1 MGGIQSSPSAQTCS
15 DKTLRT
21 QTESLER
28 KASACGFKEPC
39 QREGQ
44 ACRPGSC
51 LLWVWETHTQR
62 LQRPTP
68 SCLRWVGGIKERK
81 QRGTEITQRWG
92 RKSDT
97 KLWVVTPDFYSSP
110 RRQKLLESQM
120 WSGFSLMQQTDN
132 GRNVASNGGVMVAV
146 KRMQRLEVWS
156 LNWHGGLFSKFWTRS
171 GLMLDSKEGPV
182 HHDVNRILNK
192 TNINKKTTSHWNQ
205 SSI

>member
-1 MGGIQSSPSAQTCS
+1 MAISGYRHLSDTHPVKLHKSQGLMGGIQSSPSAQTCS

-120 WSGFSLMQQTDN
+120 WSGFSLMQQT
-132 GRNVASNGGVMVAV
+132 ME
-146 KRMQRLEVWS
+146 RMLLQTVVLW
-156 LNWHGGLFSKFWTRS
+156 
-171 GLMLDSKEGPV
+171 
-182 HHDVNRILNK
+182 
-192 TNINKKTTSHWNQ
+192 
-205 SSI
+205 